1 MVAKYI
7 NMNKHIRWLI
17 LYIGATFLTLL
28 IEILQVAAD
37 VDGYVLH
44 LHVLQT
50 GEFVHVLEK
59 FVVLTGG

>member
-1 MVAKYI
+1 
-7 NMNKHIRWLI
+7 MNKHICWLI
-17 LYIGATFLTLL
+17 LYIGAMFLTLL
-28 IEILQVAAD
+28 IEILQITAD

-50 GEFVHVLEK
+50 SEFVHVLEE

>member
-1 MVAKYI
+1 MLVDFIYTRA
-7 NMNKHIRWLI
+7 
-17 LYIGATFLTLL
+17 AFLTFL
-28 IEILQVAAD
+28 IEILQIAAD

-50 GEFVHVLEK
+50 GEFVHVLQE

>member
-1 MVAKYI
+1 
-7 NMNKHIRWLI
+7 MNQHICWLI
-17 LYIGATFLTLL
+17 LYIGAAFLTFL
-28 IEILQVAAD
+28 IEILQIAAD

-50 GEFVHVLEK
+50 GEFVHVLEE